1 MAKIAGIKGQSP
13 EAYSKPPGKRGV
25 RTVGNSNTGVLVVLG
40 NTSPGDSLLFDGIP
54 ISIEAAA
61 GDRAIIMFTGSLQ
74 DPNATE
80 VTASCNVNVGIYLD
94 GSSTPVY
101 SINPF
106 LQFIDFPSDCILPI
120 SLYFETDELSAGSHT
135 IDVRAFVSIPDAGV
149 GAKSQNNFTTVIV
162 TPV

>member
-25 RTVGNSNTGVLVVLG
+25 RTISNSNTGTLIEIDDA
-40 NTSPGDSLLFDGIP
+40 PGVSLLFEETP
-54 ISIEAAA
+54 ISIEAQA

-74 DPNATE
+74 NPNSEE
-80 VTASCNVNVGIYLD
+80 VAASCNVNVGIYLD
-94 GSSTPVY
+94 GSPTPVY

-106 LQFIDFPSDCILPI
+106 LQFLDVPTQSVLPI
-120 SLYFETDELSAGSHT
+120 SLHFETDVLAAGPHT
-135 IDVRAFVSIPDAGV
+135 IDVKAFVSIPTSGV
-149 GAKSQNNFTTVIV
+149 SCDSQNNFTVVIV